1 MTATIA
7 IEMMT
12 ETLTTTST
20 PSYALMDVE
29 AIQKTLGRSRASIY
43 RYANTDPEQLN
54 LSYDSRRLNPELRQ
68 DKNEPLLFHPT
79 EVSRFA
85 RDILKIQHV
94 TIQLQ
99 EPAVTATNQ
108 LLQEML
114 AELRSIR
121 MLLENK

>member
-1 MTATIA
+1 MFDEAL
-7 IEMMT
+7 IEMTT
-12 ETLTTTST
+12 ETLNTAST

-29 AIQKTLGRSRASIY
+29 AIQKALGRSRASIY
-43 RYANTDPEQLN
+43 RYANTDPDQLN
-54 LSYDSRRLNPELRQ
+54 LSYDPRRLNPELRQ

-85 RDILKIQHV
+85 RDILKIQQV

-108 LLQEML
+108 ILQEIL
-114 AELRSIR
+114 AELHSIR
-121 MLLENK
+121 TLLESK